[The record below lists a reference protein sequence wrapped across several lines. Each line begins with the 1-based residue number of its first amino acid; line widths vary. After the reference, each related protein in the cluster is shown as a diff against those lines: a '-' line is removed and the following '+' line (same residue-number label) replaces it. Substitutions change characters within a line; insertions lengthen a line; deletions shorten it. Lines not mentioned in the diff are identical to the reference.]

1 MAQFV
6 ETPLSFYRC
15 EEPREADLLHW
26 FDKTTDTL
34 PALRFDCGTDD
45 SLIDANRW
53 LHQQLVARKISHE
66 YQEYAGT
73 HEWAYWHEHVA
84 ESFKWFSAIEKRHK
98 SAV

>member
-1 MAQFV
+1 MRNPAKLTYYIGLIKPQ
-6 ETPLSFYRC
+6 
-15 EEPREADLLHW
+15 
-26 FDKTTDTL
+26 TL
-34 PALRFDCGTDD
+34 ALRFDCGTDD